1 MTRPRKYILYND
13 FNLLQTALATE
24 FVNNGCKSFFKCNR
38 TESFGKTIT
47 NKHSNTNSNFFVIVS
62 DFNQD
67 GKSDNITF
75 MVKRIKVHTIDAL
88 KDPLY
93 RFPNNYGVEKFLELF
108 SGK

>member
-1 MTRPRKYILYND
+1 MCLICRTKYFGLTLILPV
-13 FNLLQTALATE
+13 T
-24 FVNNGCKSFFKCNR
+24 
-38 TESFGKTIT
+38 
-47 NKHSNTNSNFFVIVS
+47 

-75 MVKRIKVHTIDAL
+75 MVKRIKVHTMDAL